1 MTAMEGPAE
10 RGSGV
15 EMVPEAT
22 AQDAIGSH
30 GVAGVGD
37 HVNRPTEL
45 AGPLVVTGPVR
56 GLSPTEV
63 ALLPSE
69 LGAHGMAVV
78 VVEGPPGTDA
88 GASSR
93 VVLLAGGD
101 RREAA
106 WVRNDQIERWLS
118 FGPLSS
124 DELALHL
131 GAVKA
136 LGASGSDRIA
146 WSVVLD
152 EPEPDEDE
160 IELAHGVLDRCRWQL
175 APASNAMALAEHESP
190 APMPETI
197 AAARSSLAD
206 GGSVNLAPVPE
217 PYVGEIPVEWAA
229 WFAGPFPASASRIE
243 VTVERVTT
251 TVTLT
256 PNGLLHCDC
265 CDGVVESHE
274 VPWSFRSAE
283 TPAWAVTGWEPAPR
297 VIAWSASHGFEAAL
311 CAVGRHTLLGLLS
324 PDARV
329 DWYALREQ
337 LDDLERALV
346 GEVIGGWPPFAD
358 VIALTEPDKI
368 VSPVIV
374 GAVRLTQTVTP
385 RLSLPD
391 GPVQPD
397 GRDRLLALWGEGRA
411 VRGPE
416 TDSTALPEVL
426 AERLRGLV
434 DSLVRPPD
442 VLGIGLGAR
451 VEERWR
457 DADGAE
463 FSISYD
469 LAAGEQV
476 GVVEGHDTVTSSA
489 GMIHDRSGHLVEH
502 AMLCAY
508 CMTTTCEACAGATA
522 GCVLCGVPIC
532 GRCIPKPA
540 ISWHLCAACRGLG
553 LVARRDAK
561 KQGLVTAKKEVVLVG
576 DDPLHRMVARRI
588 VDVWTLEDRPEQ
600 GEGRVLEIPAGSL
613 VARYLD
619 NLAAVSIPS

>member
-10 RGSGV
+10 RGSDV
-15 EMVPEAT
+15 EMVPEVA
-22 AQDAIGSH
+22 AQDARGSH
-30 GVAGVGD
+30 GRSGVGE
-37 HVNRPTEL
+37 HVSRPTEL
-45 AGPLVVTGPVR
+45 GGPLVVTGPVR

-63 ALLPSE
+63 ALLPSD

-78 VVEGPPGTDA
+78 VVEGPPAEADRST
-88 GASSR
+88 R

-106 WVRNDQIERWLS
+106 WVRNDQIDRWLS
-118 FGPLSS
+118 FGALSS
-124 DELALHL
+124 DELALRI
-131 GAVKA
+131 GAVKG
-136 LGASGSDRIA
+136 LGASGADRIV
-146 WSVVLD
+146 WSVMLD
-152 EPEPDEDE
+152 EPEPDDDE
-160 IELAHGVLDRCRWQL
+160 IELAHRVFDRCRWQL
-175 APASNAMALAEHESP
+175 APASNVVALAGHESP
-190 APMPETI
+190 APVPEII

-206 GGSVNLAPVPE
+206 GGSVNLAPLPE
-217 PYVGEIPVEWAA
+217 LYAGEIPADWAA
-229 WFAGPFPASASRIE
+229 WFAGPFPASASRVE

-251 TVTLT
+251 TVTLA
-256 PNGLLHCDC
+256 PNGLLHCQC
-265 CDGVVESHE
+265 CDGVVEIHE
-274 VPWSFRSAE
+274 IPWSFRNAA
-283 TPAWAVTGWEPAPR
+283 TPDWSVAGWEPPPR
-297 VIAWSASHGFEAAL
+297 VIAWSGHEGFEAAL

-324 PDARV
+324 PDGRV
-329 DWYALREQ
+329 DWYAVREQ

-358 VIALTEPDKI
+358 VIALTQPDKI
-368 VSPVIV
+368 VSPVIA
-374 GAVRLTQTVTP
+374 GAVRLSQTVIP

-391 GPVQPD
+391 GPAQPD
-397 GRDRLLALWGEGRA
+397 GRGRLLTLWGEGRA
-411 VRGPE
+411 VRVPE

-426 AERLRGLV
+426 AERLRSLV

-451 VEERWR
+451 VGERWR
-457 DADGAE
+457 AGDGSE
-463 FSISYD
+463 FSVTYD

-476 GVVEGHDTVTSSA
+476 GAVEGHDTETSSS
-489 GMIHDRSGHLVEH
+489 GMIHDRSGHIVEH

-540 ISWHLCAACRGLG
+540 ISWHLCAACRSLG

-561 KQGLVTAKKEVVLVG
+561 KQGLATAKKELVLVG
-576 DDPLHRMVARRI
+576 DDPLHRMIARR
-588 VDVWTLEDRPEQ
+588 VGEVWTLEDRPEQ
-600 GEGRVLEIPAGSL
+600 GEGRVLEIPVGSL